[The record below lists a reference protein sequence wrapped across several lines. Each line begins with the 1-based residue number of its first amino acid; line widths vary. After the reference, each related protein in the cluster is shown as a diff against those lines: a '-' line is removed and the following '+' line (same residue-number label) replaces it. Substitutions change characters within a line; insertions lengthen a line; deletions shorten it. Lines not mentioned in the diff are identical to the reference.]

1 MKSEKWSKI
10 GNITEEWVKDSY
22 PKAKRQDIWKVKDR
36 LNAFLEFLNVTD
48 SELIEAYNQAKD
60 KSEWARHTG
69 LKVVEFYNELT
80 KKYAI
85 NTARSYVSAARA
97 FCRDKCQIL
106 IIQRKRIGKPKM
118 AMGEH
123 EFNREELSKMFH
135 IADVRDK
142 AILATA
148 VSLGFSVEDFAELP
162 RELIEN
168 LVNKSIKEKID
179 FIAFD
184 YERGKTGVVSRSHL
198 TPEAVQ
204 SLKEWFEYIDK
215 KRESEGKGKSKY
227 VFPNGNS
234 EHLSDQAINDIIKD
248 LVKKANITTTGK
260 VKFHLVRKFLMGAMH
275 DAGFS
280 DWEVKRTLGKEV
292 PVSDSTYL
300 HGLSRTV
307 TEKFPKAY
315 EYIKL
320 IGYANRNHAHIEE
333 LEQKVQELEL
343 GRQQDA
349 QEIQTL
355 KQLVEF
361 AIPKERIVESIVNII
376 RKREIKGEIDT
387 KLQEIGYE
395 GKSTQDL
402 QSSLRFKPI
411 LELMQIYNK
420 LKA

>member
-10 GNITEEWVKDSY
+10 GNITEEWVKASY
-22 PKAKRQDIWKVKDR
+22 PNAKAQDKWKVKDR

-48 SELIEAYNQAKD
+48 SEFVETYKQTQD
-60 KSEWARHTG
+60 KTEWARHTG
-69 LKVVEFYNELT
+69 LKVVEFYNEFT
-80 KKYAI
+80 KKYAT
-85 NTARSYVSAARA
+85 NTARSYVSSARA
-97 FCRDKCQIL
+97 FCRDTCQSL
-106 IIQRKRIGKPKM
+106 IIQRKRISKPKM
-118 AMGEH
+118 ATGEH

-168 LVNKSIKEKID
+168 LVNKSISEKIN
-179 FIAFD
+179 FITFD

-198 TPEAVQ
+198 TPEAIQ

-215 KRESEGKGKSKY
+215 KRANEGKGKSKY
-227 VFPNGNS
+227 VFPNGND

-248 LVKKANITTTGK
+248 LIKKANITTTGK
-260 VKFHLVRKFLMGAMH
+260 IRFHLMRKFLMNALH

-280 DWEVKRTLGKEV
+280 DWEVKRVLGKEV

-320 IGYANRNHAHIEE
+320 IGYANKNHAHIEE
-333 LEQKVQELEL
+333 LQDRIVQLEDTARRLEVQNKVL
-343 GRQQDA
+343 
-349 QEIQTL
+349 IQIISA
-355 KQLVEF
+355 KD
-361 AIPKERIVESIVNII
+361 IVESMREL
-376 RKREIKGEIDT
+376 RKKGTITLEDI
-387 KLQEIGYE
+387 
-395 GKSTQDL
+395 
-402 QSSLRFKPI
+402 
-411 LELMQIYNK
+411 ELMK
-420 LKA
+420 KSMKAQGRETLEEIT